1 MSAGGDGAGYPER
14 LERELA
20 AVGVDGGL
28 RRRIVTEIED
38 HLACDPDAELGD
50 PGAVARQF
58 ADELGTRR
66 ALHAAFA
73 AFAALALAGTLFAV
87 AVLAVQSAGGF
98 VRQIGQGAPVLGSV
112 GLAMSALGAQVALAA
127 GTLGI
132 LRALRRRH
140 TAVLSRAEA
149 LVLVR
154 RAWVALLAGAVT
166 MAGLAITAIGLDG
179 HIAGWW
185 TSLALALAGAGGLAV
200 ALALPAVLAAR
211 RLQPLVAGAAGDLG
225 DDLAGLVP
233 ARVDVAG
240 WGFAVAFAAAIAL
253 TITVAGV
260 AADDP
265 FDGALRGLADA
276 TACLAAYAALGRFL
290 GLRRA

>member
-1 MSAGGDGAGYPER
+1 MSAGGDGAAYPER
-14 LERELA
+14 LEHELA
-20 AVGVDGGL
+20 AAGIDGTL

-38 HLACDPDAELGD
+38 HLACDPDAELGE
-50 PGAVARQF
+50 PSAVARHF

-66 ALHAAFA
+66 ALRAAFA

-87 AVLAVQSAGGF
+87 AVLAVQAAGGF
-98 VRQIGQGAPVLGSV
+98 VRQIGQSAPVLGSV
-112 GLAMSALGAQVALAA
+112 GLAMSALGAQVAFAS

-132 LRALRRRH
+132 LRALRRRRS
-140 TAVLSRAEA
+140 AVLSRAEA

-179 HIAGWW
+179 DIAGWW
-185 TSLALALAGAGGLAV
+185 TTLALALAGAGGLAV

-211 RLQPLVAGAAGDLG
+211 RLHPLVAGAAGDLG

-233 ARVDVAG
+233 ARVDAAG

-276 TACLAAYAALGRFL
+276 AACLAAYAALGRFL